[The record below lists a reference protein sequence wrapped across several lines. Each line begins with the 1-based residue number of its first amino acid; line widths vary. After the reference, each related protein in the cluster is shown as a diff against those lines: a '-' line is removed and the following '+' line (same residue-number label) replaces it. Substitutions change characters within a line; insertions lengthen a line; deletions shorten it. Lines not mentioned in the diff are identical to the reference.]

1 MNRIIRLNPTRELDL
16 FNEFDRMLER
26 TWDMARSGNTIGFG
40 LAVDMVERDESF
52 LLKASLPGVQP
63 DDINITLE
71 DNVLTISGEIHADQ
85 VNEDETY
92 HIRERRFGHF
102 TRSFRFPTLVNAEAI
117 EADYD
122 NGILYVTVP
131 KAEEVKPKRI
141 TIRANNK

>member
-1 MNRIIRLNPTRELDL
+1 MNRVIRWNPTRELDL

-26 TWDMARSGNTIGFG
+26 TWDAARSGSTIGFG

-52 LLKASLPGVQP
+52 MLKASLPGVHP

-71 DNVLTISGEIHADQ
+71 DNVLTISGEIHADE
-85 VNEDETY
+85 VKEDETY
-92 HIRERRFGHF
+92 HLRERRFGHF
-102 TRSFRFPTLVNAEAI
+102 TRSFRFPTMVNAEAI

-122 NGILYVTVP
+122 NGILLVTVP

-141 TIRANNK
+141 TIRANS